1 MVSRRPNRRAFALI
15 DAVIAGVILAIGLS
29 AILSI
34 SGRAL
39 LMEQKGEIEIR
50 AASALDE
57 LLSSVVTEG
66 PETFA
71 EIQPTAGRFEADSPY
86 GDFEFDILI
95 EAGDAGIP
103 ARVVVTVLHDSGKKY
118 TIETHVALKR
128 GEEPDPVRFPTTPID
143 REARYE
149 EERAKLEAD

>member
-50 AASALDE
+50 AANALYC
-57 LLSSVVTEG
+57 L
-66 PETFA
+66 
-71 EIQPTAGRFEADSPY
+71 RW
-86 GDFEFDILI
+86 
-95 EAGDAGIP
+95 
-103 ARVVVTVLHDSGKKY
+103 
-118 TIETHVALKR
+118 
-128 GEEPDPVRFPTTPID
+128 
-143 REARYE
+143 
-149 EERAKLEAD
+149 